1 MERLGYGA
9 LRSRIGTG
17 SSSSSPS
24 SQASPQKSSK
34 DHVIPHAYLE
44 KQKWRQRRTGYYQ
57 GRATHWHIRVHP
69 DFEVLP
75 NNTYIGKTLA
85 HTGQLFVQDDINS
98 AVDMMYP
105 YVSHELD
112 NLVEEARAYIAPPR
126 LQVNNHLRTMPG
138 RGRTRNWQDSLNI
151 FEDSQIGGYQS
162 MWDMHYMGS
171 VISQGLQG
179 FITVV
184 SCASNSASIRTEC

>member
-1 MERLGYGA
+1 
-9 LRSRIGTG
+9 
-17 SSSSSPS
+17 
-24 SQASPQKSSK
+24 
-34 DHVIPHAYLE
+34 
-44 KQKWRQRRTGYYQ
+44 
-57 GRATHWHIRVHP
+57 
-69 DFEVLP
+69 VL
-75 NNTYIGKTLA
+75 TL
-85 HTGQLFVQDDINS
+85 HD
-98 AVDMMYP
+98 
-105 YVSHELD
+105 
-112 NLVEEARAYIAPPR
+112 ARR

-184 SCASNSASIRTEC
+184 SRLSHPAPSRNTFADDCNDIYISRRRAAGHQLDGRLLADQVVRRTGQRQVRFQVGRAHRGRARGAVIDEINENESVSYDQTGFASMIQSSDCAR

>member
-1 MERLGYGA
+1 MG
-9 LRSRIGTG
+9 
-17 SSSSSPS
+17 
-24 SQASPQKSSK
+24 
-34 DHVIPHAYLE
+34 
-44 KQKWRQRRTGYYQ
+44 QRRTGYYQ

-105 YVSHELD
+105 YVSRGLD
-112 NLVEEARAYIAPPR
+112 NATWSKVLVLTARR

-184 SCASNSASIRTEC
+184 SRASHPARC